1 MKTPDKCKPH
11 FKIYQSPATSGLKM
25 SRHAF
30 QNSLHLPIENETSLP
45 VSTEQSSTA
54 PIPEKNNRRVISGW
68 AFFDWANSAYAL
80 VITVAIFPPYF
91 LGIAPDTV
99 NILGAAI
106 RDETLVAWGISL
118 AYLII
123 AAISPIL
130 SGIAD
135 YGGKKKR
142 FMRFFT
148 TLGSLA
154 CMSLFFFDSP
164 DALWV
169 GLTGFILATVG
180 FAGGIVFYNAYLP
193 DIATEDRYD
202 AVSAKGFIYGFAGSV
217 ILLVINLAMVLKHEM
232 LGFDSEVSAIRWAF
246 VSVGLWWLGFAQIAF
261 RRLPADAPRAMPAGL
276 LGKGYEELA
285 KAFRVLKKSRN
296 TALFLLTFFCYNAGV
311 QAILFLASS
320 FADKEMHLEKSKLIT
335 LVLILQIVAIGGAFL
350 SSRLSAWK
358 GNKVSLFTMLII
370 WTAVC
375 LLGYSVQTENE
386 VFLLGGAIG
395 LVMGGIQALSRSTY
409 AKFLPE
415 NTRETTTFFSFFDVM
430 DKVSTVFGTL
440 VFGLVAQLF
449 GGMRSSVLALSV
461 LFLVSLAILAA
472 VRVRRMAAE

>member
-1 MKTPDKCKPH
+1 LSEQALQAPY
-11 FKIYQSPATSGLKM
+11 IYP
-25 SRHAF
+25 F
-30 QNSLHLPIENETSLP
+30 ENETNPP
-45 VSTEQSSTA
+45 VATEHASTA
-54 PIPEKNNRRVISGW
+54 PLPEKNNPRVISGW
-68 AFFDWANSAYAL
+68 ALFDWANSAYAL

-99 NILGAAI
+99 NIAGMAI
-106 RDETLVAWGISL
+106 RDETLIAWCIAL

-154 CMSLFFFDSP
+154 CISLFFFDSP

-169 GLTGFILATVG
+169 GMLGFILATVG

-217 ILLVINLAMVLKHEM
+217 ILLVVNLAMVLKHEA
-232 LGFDSEVSAIRWAF
+232 LGFPSETSAIRWAF
-246 VSVGLWWLGFAQIAF
+246 VSVGVWWLGFSQVAF
-261 RRLPADAPRAMPAGL
+261 RRLPPDAPRPMPL
-276 LGKGYEELA
+276 SLMHKGYDELA
-285 KAFRVLKKSRN
+285 KAFRVLRKSRN
-296 TALFLLTFFCYNAGV
+296 TTLFLATFFCYNAGV

-320 FADKEMHLEKSKLIT
+320 FADKEMQMEKSKLII
-335 LVLILQIVAIGGAFL
+335 LVLILQIVAIGGAYL

-358 GNKVSLFTMLII
+358 GNKVSLFTMLVI
-370 WTAVC
+370 WTLVC
-375 LLGYSVQTENE
+375 LLGYSVHTETE

-415 NTRETTTFFSFFDVM
+415 NTRETTTFFSFYDVM

-472 VRVRRMAAE
+472 VRVRRMAE

>member
-1 MKTPDKCKPH
+1 MANDPDSTRTVTSTP
-11 FKIYQSPATSGLKM
+11 
-25 SRHAF
+25 
-30 QNSLHLPIENETSLP
+30 
-45 VSTEQSSTA
+45 
-54 PIPEKNNRRVISGW
+54 KNDRRIINGW

-99 NILGAAI
+99 NIGGFAI
-106 RDETLVAWGISL
+106 RDETLIAWGIAL

-123 AAISPIL
+123 ALISPIL

-148 TLGSLA
+148 VLGSLS

-164 DALWV
+164 DSLWI
-169 GLTGFILATVG
+169 GLAGFVLATVG

-217 ILLVINLAMVLKHEM
+217 ILLVINLFMVLKYDL
-232 LGFDSEVSAIRWAF
+232 LGFPTEMSAIRWAF
-246 VSVGLWWLGFAQIAF
+246 VSVGLWWLGFAQISF
-261 RRLPADAPRAMPAGL
+261 RRLPADAPRPMPLSA
-276 LGKGYEELA
+276 LGKGYQEVV
-285 KAFRVLKKSRN
+285 KAFRAVSSSKN
-296 TALFLLTFFCYNAGV
+296 TSLFLLAFFCYNAGV

-320 FADKEMHLEKSKLIT
+320 FADKEMHMEKSQLII
-335 LVLILQIVAIGGAFL
+335 LVLILQLVAILGAFL
-350 SSRLSAWK
+350 SSRLSEKK
-358 GNKVSLFTMLII
+358 GNRTSLFVMLII
-370 WTAVC
+370 WTVIC
-375 LLGYSVQTENE
+375 LVGYSVQTEME
-386 VFLLGGAIG
+386 VFMLGSAIG

-415 NTRETTTFFSFFDVM
+415 NTQETTSFFSFYDVM

-449 GGMRSSVLALSV
+449 GGMRTSVLALSV
-461 LFLVSLAILAA
+461 LFLLSLAILVA
-472 VRVRRMAAE
+472 VRVRRMPNTEV

>member
-1 MKTPDKCKPH
+1 M
-11 FKIYQSPATSGLKM
+11 AT
-25 SRHAF
+25 A
-30 QNSLHLPIENETSLP
+30 
-45 VSTEQSSTA
+45 STFDQPTA
-54 PIPEKNNRRVISGW
+54 KNDPRIITGW

-80 VITVAIFPPYF
+80 VITVAVFPPYF
-91 LGIAPDTV
+91 LGIAPDTINV
-99 NILGAAI
+99 GGVAL
-106 RDETLVAWGISL
+106 RDETVIAWCISL

-135 YGGKKKR
+135 YSGKKKR

-148 TLGSLA
+148 VVGSLA
-154 CMSLFFFDSP
+154 CISLFFFQS
-164 DALWV
+164 AASLWIGV
-169 GLTGFILATVG
+169 AGFVMATVG

-217 ILLVINLAMVLKHEM
+217 ILLVFNLFMILKYEL
-232 LGFDSEVSAIRWAF
+232 LGFPTEESAVRWAF
-246 VSVGLWWLGFAQIAF
+246 VSVGLWWLGFSQIPF
-261 RRLPADAPRAMPAGL
+261 RRLPPDAPRPMPLRL
-276 LGKGYEELA
+276 LHKGYDEVA
-285 KAFRVLKKSRN
+285 KAFRAVRSSRN
-296 TALFLLTFFCYNAGV
+296 TTLFLVAFFCYNAGV

-320 FADKEMHLEKSKLIT
+320 FADKEMHMEKSELIG
-335 LVLILQIVAIGGAFL
+335 LVLILQIVAILGAFL
-350 SSRLSAWK
+350 SSRLSAMR
-358 GNKVSLFTMLII
+358 GNRTSLFVMLFI
-370 WTAVC
+370 WTLVC
-375 LLGYSVQTENE
+375 LFGYSVHTTAE
-386 VFLLGGAIG
+386 VYMLGSAIG

-415 NTRETTTFFSFFDVM
+415 DTRETTSFFSFYDVM

-461 LFLVSLAILAA
+461 LFLLSLVILTA
-472 VRVRRMAAE
+472 VRVRRMPAVNNPSEASD

>member
-1 MKTPDKCKPH
+1 MEACM
-11 FKIYQSPATSGLKM
+11 FRLGRQKINFFGPTFTQTNQLNVATQQPVKATS
-25 SRHAF
+25 SAF
-30 QNSLHLPIENETSLP
+30 
-45 VSTEQSSTA
+45 
-54 PIPEKNNRRVISGW
+54 EKNDRRIINGW
-68 AFFDWANSAYAL
+68 AIFDWANSAYAL

-91 LGIAPDTV
+91 LGIAPDTI
-99 NILGAAI
+99 NIGGFAI
-106 RDETLVAWGISL
+106 RDETLIAWCISL

-148 TLGSLA
+148 LLGSLA
-154 CMSLFFFDSP
+154 CISLFFFRSP
-164 DALWV
+164 DTLWV
-169 GLTGFILATVG
+169 GLAGFVLATVG

-217 ILLVINLAMVLKHEM
+217 ILLVINLIMVLKHEL
-232 LGFDSEVSAIRWAF
+232 LGFPSETAAIRWAF
-246 VSVGLWWLGFAQIAF
+246 VSVGLWWLGFAQVSF
-261 RRLPADAPRAMPAGL
+261 KRLPADSKKPLEKGL
-276 LGKGYEELA
+276 FRKGYDEVV
-285 KAFRVLKKSRN
+285 KAFKAVRSSGN
-296 TALFLLTFFCYNAGV
+296 TSLFLLSFFCYNAGV

-320 FADKEMHLEKSKLIT
+320 FADKEMKMEKSKLII
-335 LVLILQIVAIGGAFL
+335 LVLILQLVAIVGAFL
-350 SSRLSAWK
+350 SSRLSEKK
-358 GNKVSLFTMLII
+358 GNRFSLFVMLAI
-370 WTAVC
+370 WTLIC

-415 NTRETTTFFSFFDVM
+415 NTKETTSFFSFYDVM

-440 VFGLVAQLF
+440 VFGLIAQLY
-449 GGMRSSVLALSV
+449 GGMRSSVLALSL
-461 LFLVSLAILAA
+461 LFLISLAILIA
-472 VRVRRMAAE
+472 VRVRRMAAPEN

>member
-1 MKTPDKCKPH
+1 MSDTAAD
-11 FKIYQSPATSGLKM
+11 PA
-25 SRHAF
+25 
-30 QNSLHLPIENETSLP
+30 LPS
-45 VSTEQSSTA
+45 
-54 PIPEKNNRRVISGW
+54 KNDRRVIRGW

-91 LGIAPDTV
+91 LAISPDTV
-99 NILGAAI
+99 NIGGIAI
-106 RDETLVAWGISL
+106 RDESLIAWCISL

-123 AAISPIL
+123 ALLSPIL

-148 TLGSLA
+148 TVGSLA
-154 CMSLFFFDSP
+154 CISLFFFESP
-164 DALWV
+164 ESLWI
-169 GLTGFILATVG
+169 GAGGFVLATVG

-217 ILLVINLAMVLKHEM
+217 LLLLFNLAMVLEYEA
-232 LGFDSEVSAIRWAF
+232 LGFPSETAAIRWAF
-246 VSVGLWWLGFAQIAF
+246 VSVGLWWFGFAQIAF
-261 RRLPADAPRAMPAGL
+261 RRLPADAPRPMPL
-276 LGKGYEELA
+276 SMLHKGYDELA
-285 KAFRVLKKSRN
+285 RAFRTLRKSRN
-296 TALFLLTFFCYNAGV
+296 TTLFLLTFFCYNAGV

-320 FADKEMHLEKSKLIT
+320 FADKEMQMEKSELII
-335 LVLILQIVAIGGAFL
+335 LVLVLQIVAIGGAYL
-350 SSRLSAWK
+350 SSRLSAWR
-358 GNKVSLFTMLII
+358 GNKTSLFTMLVI
-370 WTAVC
+370 WTFVC
-375 LLGYSVQTENE
+375 LLGYSVRTETE

-415 NTRETTTFFSFFDVM
+415 NTRETTSFFSFYDVM

-461 LFLVSLAILAA
+461 LFLVSLVLLTM
-472 VRVRRMAAE
+472 VRVQRMKEAG

>member
-1 MKTPDKCKPH
+1 MQVWPEASTFTHTKQYQLNVSATQLPNTP
-11 FKIYQSPATSGLKM
+11 
-25 SRHAF
+25 
-30 QNSLHLPIENETSLP
+30 
-45 VSTEQSSTA
+45 
-54 PIPEKNNRRVISGW
+54 PEKNNQRIITGW

-91 LGIAPDTV
+91 LGIAPDTI
-99 NILGAAI
+99 NIGGIAL
-106 RDETLVAWGISL
+106 RDETLIAWCISL

-135 YGGKKKR
+135 YSGKKKR

-148 TLGSLA
+148 LLGSLA
-154 CMSLFFFDSP
+154 CISLFFFQS
-164 DALWV
+164 AESLWIGV
-169 GLTGFILATVG
+169 AGFVLATIG

-217 ILLVINLAMVLKHEM
+217 LLLVFNLAMVLKYETF
-232 LGFDSEVSAIRWAF
+232 GFPSEVAAIRWAF
-246 VSVGLWWLGFAQIAF
+246 VTVGLWWLGFSQIPF
-261 RRLPADAPRAMPAGL
+261 RRLPPDSPRPMPL
-276 LGKGYEELA
+276 SMLHKGYDELA
-285 KAFRVLKKSRN
+285 KAFRAVRGSRN
-296 TALFLLTFFCYNAGV
+296 TTLFLLTFFCYNAGV

-320 FADKEMHLEKSKLIT
+320 FADKEMHMEKSKLII
-335 LVLILQIVAIGGAFL
+335 LVLILQLVAILGAFL
-350 SSRLSAWK
+350 SSRLSEKK
-358 GNKVSLFTMLII
+358 GNRFSLFVMLTI

-375 LLGYSVQTENE
+375 LFGYSVHTETE

-395 LVMGGIQALSRSTY
+395 IVMGGIQALSRSTY

-415 NTRETTTFFSFFDVM
+415 NTRETTSFFSFYDVM
-430 DKVSTVFGTL
+430 DKISTVFGTL

-449 GGMRSSVLALSV
+449 DGMRSSVLALSALFVISLV
-461 LFLVSLAILAA
+461 LLAF
-472 VRVRRMAAE
+472 VRVRRMDIADE

>member
-1 MKTPDKCKPH
+1 MATDQSNRPDTPAYP
-11 FKIYQSPATSGLKM
+11 
-25 SRHAF
+25 
-30 QNSLHLPIENETSLP
+30 
-45 VSTEQSSTA
+45 
-54 PIPEKNNRRVISGW
+54 KNDRRIITGW

-91 LGIAPDTV
+91 LGIAPDT
-99 NILGAAI
+99 IDIGGFAI
-106 RDETLVAWGISL
+106 RDETLIAWCISL

-148 TLGSLA
+148 VLGSLA
-154 CMSLFFFDSP
+154 CISLFFFRNPES
-164 DALWV
+164 LWI
-169 GLTGFILATVG
+169 GMAGFVLATVG

-217 ILLVINLAMVLKHEM
+217 ILLVVNLAMVLKHD
-232 LGFDSEVSAIRWAF
+232 LFGFESETAAIRWAF
-246 VSVGLWWLGFAQIAF
+246 VSVGLWWLGFSQISF
-261 RRLPADAPRAMPAGL
+261 RRLPPDAPRPMPLRL
-276 LGKGYEELA
+276 LHKGYDELA
-285 KAFRVLKKSRN
+285 KAFHILRSSGN
-296 TALFLLTFFCYNAGV
+296 TTLFLLAFFCYNAGV

-320 FADKEMHLEKSKLIT
+320 FADKEMHMEKSKLII
-335 LVLILQIVAIGGAFL
+335 LVLILQIVAIVGAFL
-350 SSRLSAWK
+350 SSRLSEK
-358 GNKVSLFTMLII
+358 RGNKTALFVMLLI
-370 WTAVC
+370 WTVIC
-375 LLGYSVQTENE
+375 LLGYSVNTEME

-415 NTRETTTFFSFFDVM
+415 NTRETTSFFSFYDVM
-430 DKVSTVFGTL
+430 DKVSTVFGTM
-440 VFGLVAQLF
+440 VFGLIAQLF
-449 GGMRSSVLALSV
+449 GGMRSSVLALSI
-461 LFLVSLAILAA
+461 LFLASLAILLA
-472 VRVRRMAAE
+472 VRVRRMTVVGER

>member
-1 MKTPDKCKPH
+1 MSVESSATAP
-11 FKIYQSPATSGLKM
+11 SPA
-25 SRHAF
+25 F
-30 QNSLHLPIENETSLP
+30 
-45 VSTEQSSTA
+45 
-54 PIPEKNNRRVISGW
+54 EKNDRRIINGW

-91 LGIAPDTV
+91 LGIAPDRV
-99 NILGAAI
+99 QIGGFAI
-106 RDETLVAWGISL
+106 RDETLIAWGISL

-123 AAISPIL
+123 AAMSPIL

-135 YGGKKKR
+135 YSGKKKR

-148 TLGSLA
+148 ILGSLA
-154 CMSLFFFDSP
+154 CISLFFFRSP
-164 DALWV
+164 ESLWI

-202 AVSAKGFIYGFAGSV
+202 AVSAKGFIYGFIGSV
-217 ILLVINLAMVLKHEM
+217 ILLIVNLFMVMQYEM
-232 LGFDSEVSAIRWAF
+232 LGFPDEASAVRWAF
-246 VSVGLWWLGFAQIAF
+246 VSVGLWWLGFAQISF
-261 RRLPADAPRAMPAGL
+261 RRLPPDAPRPMPLGL
-276 LGKGYEELA
+276 LHKGYDEVA
-285 KAFRVLKKSRN
+285 KAFRAVRKSSN
-296 TALFLLTFFCYNAGV
+296 TSLFLLTFFCYNAGV

-320 FADKEMHLEKSKLIT
+320 FADKEMKMEKSKLII
-335 LVLILQIVAIGGAFL
+335 LVLVLQLVAILGAFL
-350 SSRLSAWK
+350 SSKLSEK
-358 GNKVSLFTMLII
+358 RGNKTSLFVMLII
-370 WTAVC
+370 WTLIC
-375 LLGYSVQTENE
+375 LLGYNVQTESE

-415 NTRETTTFFSFFDVM
+415 NTPETTSFFSFYDVM

-461 LFLVSLAILAA
+461 LFLLSLAILAA
-472 VRVRRMAAE
+472 VRVRRMPAPEPTS

>member
-1 MKTPDKCKPH
+1 M
-11 FKIYQSPATSGLKM
+11 
-25 SRHAF
+25 
-30 QNSLHLPIENETSLP
+30 
-45 VSTEQSSTA
+45 
-54 PIPEKNNRRVISGW
+54 EKNDRRTITGW

-91 LGIAPDTV
+91 LGIAPDRV
-99 NILGAAI
+99 NIGGLSI
-106 RDETLVAWGISL
+106 RDETLVAWGIAL

-135 YGGKKKR
+135 YSGKKKR

-148 TLGSLA
+148 TLGALA
-154 CMSLFFFDSP
+154 CMSLYFFDSP
-164 DALWV
+164 AALWI
-169 GLTGFILATVG
+169 GLAGFVAATIG

-217 ILLVINLAMVLKHEM
+217 LLLVANLFMVLKYDM
-232 LGFDSEVSAIRWAF
+232 LGFPSETAAIRWAF

-261 RRLPADAPRAMPAGL
+261 RRLPADAPRPMPL
-276 LGKGYEELA
+276 SQLRKGYDELE
-285 KAFRVLKKSRN
+285 KAFRVLRTSRN
-296 TALFLLTFFCYNAGV
+296 TTLFLFAFFCYNAGV

-320 FADKEMHLEKSKLIT
+320 FADKEMHMEKSKLIV

-350 SSRLSAWK
+350 SSRLSEWR
-358 GNKVSLFTMLII
+358 GNRTSLFVMLII
-370 WTAVC
+370 WTLIC
-375 LLGYSVQTENE
+375 LLGYSVRTEME
-386 VFLLGGAIG
+386 VFMLGGAIG

-415 NTRETTTFFSFFDVM
+415 NTRETTSFFSFYDVM

-440 VFGLVAQLF
+440 VFGLIAQLYD
-449 GGMRSSVLALSV
+449 GMRSSVLALSF
-461 LFLVSLAILAA
+461 LFLISLAILIA
-472 VRVRRMAAE
+472 VRVRRMAAVEN